1 MTSDTAVGVTLA
13 IAALI
18 MFATNILVTKA
29 ASTKVDVSVGF
40 LVSVIVNCLVSGIAL
55 VVQQFLRTSDIRWS
69 IGGAISFILA
79 GIFSTYLGRW
89 FFYESVVRLGS
100 ARASVFQ
107 VTSPAFAAV
116 IAWIFLSEK
125 LALIGIVG
133 IALTIFG
140 LITVASSPREAMS
153 WHGGTLSIRKLIANS
168 LSWAKGSHIA
178 LGLGSSMAY
187 AVSTVLRGNGIR
199 EWNEPIVGA
208 LLGAMAGLLVYL
220 VTSRK
225 AGSLFSGIRKA
236 SHEGLWLYAASGL
249 LTIIAQICAISSFRF
264 IPVSLSNLITLC
276 TPFIV
281 IPCGYFL
288 HKNNERIT
296 VRTWIGAGF
305 VFLGIALMIYTK
317 E

>member
-1 MTSDTAVGVTLA
+1 MAV
-13 IAALI
+13 AALI

-29 ASTKVDVSVGF
+29 ASNKLDVSVGF
-40 LVSVIVNCLVSGIAL
+40 LISVIVNCLISGLASGIQL
-55 VVQQFLRTSDIRWS
+55 VWQTSDFSWS
-69 IGGAISFILA
+69 LSGAISFAFA
-79 GIFSTYLGRW
+79 GIFSTFLGRW

-116 IAWIFLSEK
+116 FAWLFLSER
-125 LALIGIVG
+125 LSTIVVVG
-133 IALTIFG
+133 IALTICG
-140 LITVASSPREAMS
+140 LIVVASPARNANPKNGNHRSLLNFFSKGAS
-153 WHGGTLSIRKLIANS
+153 WS
-168 LSWAKGSHIA
+168 KGSHVL

-199 EWNEPIVGA
+199 EWNEPIIGA
-208 LLGAMAGLLVYL
+208 LLGAFAGLLVYL
-220 VTSRK
+220 LTSRNTRLLC
-225 AGSLFSGIRKA
+225 AGIQRANREGI
-236 SHEGLWLYAASGL
+236 WLYAASGM
-249 LTIIAQICAISSFRF
+249 LTIVAQICAIASFRF

-288 HKNNERIT
+288 HKNSERIT
-296 VRTWIGAGF
+296 ARTWIGAGL
-305 VFLGIALMIYTK
+305 VFLGIALMIYMK